1 MPSKTA
7 TKSKPKVE
15 DCSTCVSLEKRVK
28 GLEDREAALR
38 LEINELHN
46 VEQPIVNSTE
56 TVRKQSASNLTPINY
71 TVGAGE
77 TFAVIASRELGNAGH
92 WKRIAT
98 LNPELNI
105 ISGGVPVPAGAEIKL
120 PR

>member
-1 MPSKTA
+1 MPRKTA
-7 TKSKPKVE
+7 TKEPKVE

-28 GLEDREAALR
+28 GLEDREVALR
-38 LEINELHN
+38 VEINELHN

-56 TVRKQSASNLTPINY
+56 NIRKQSAANLNPIMY
-71 TVGAGE
+71 VVGPDE
-77 TFAVIASRELGNAGH
+77 SFAIIASRELGNAGH
-92 WKRIAT
+92 WKSIAL

-105 ISGGVPVPAGAEIKL
+105 ATGGLPLPAGAEIKL